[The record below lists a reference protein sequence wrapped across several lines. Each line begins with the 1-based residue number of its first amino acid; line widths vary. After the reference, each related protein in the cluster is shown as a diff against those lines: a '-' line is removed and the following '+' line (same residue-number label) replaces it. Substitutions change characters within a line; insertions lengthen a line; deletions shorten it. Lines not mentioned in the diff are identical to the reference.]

1 MNVLVLQH
9 MATEHPAW
17 LGEIMA
23 QRGVGWTTVRLDA
36 GEAIPVLDRFD
47 ALLVMGGA
55 MNVWQEDAHPWLA
68 AEKAAIRH
76 WVRDMARPYFGVCLG
91 HQLLAAA
98 LGGEV
103 GRAARPETGIVA
115 VDLLPAAAADRL
127 LGGALSPVATMHW
140 HGAEV
145 ARLPDDAVP
154 LARSADCAV
163 QAMRVG
169 AHAWG
174 FQYHPE
180 VTDETLATWMA
191 QPGFA
196 EALTQ
201 RGGAGAVAAFAAAAA
216 AGMAGFHRHAEQIFG
231 RFLDLVRDT
240 GRVAHRDDFA
250 ACGGLN
256 NIPT

>member
-1 MNVLVLQH
+1 MKILVLQH
-9 MATEHPAW
+9 MASEHPAW

-23 QRGVGWTTVRLDA
+23 RRGVAWTVVRLDA
-36 GEAIPVLDRFD
+36 GEALPDLDGFD

-55 MNVWQEDAHPWLA
+55 MNVWQEEARPWLVP
-68 AEKAAIRH
+68 EKAAIRR
-76 WVRDMARPYFGVCLG
+76 WVRDLGRPYFGVCLG

-103 GRAARPETGIVA
+103 GPAVGPEVGIVA
-115 VDLLPAAAADRL
+115 IDLLPAAGTDRL
-127 LGGALSPVATMHW
+127 LGGMPSPIATMHW

-145 ARLPDDAVP
+145 ARLPGDAVA

-180 VTDETLATWMA
+180 ATGETLAQWMT
-191 QPGFA
+191 QPDFA
-196 EALTQ
+196 AGLIA
-201 RGGAGAVAAFAAAAA
+201 RSGPGAVAPFVAAAA
-216 AGMAGFHRHAEQIFG
+216 AGMATFHRDAEHVFG
-231 RFLDLVRDT
+231 RFLDIAGGARE
-240 GRVAHRDDFA
+240 A
-250 ACGGLN
+250 ALRGA
-256 NIPT
+256 

>member
-1 MNVLVLQH
+1 MNVLVFQH
-9 MATEHPAW
+9 MASEHPAW

-23 QRGVGWTTVRLDA
+23 RRGVAWVTVRLDA
-36 GEAIPVLDRFD
+36 GEAIPDPDRFD

-55 MNVWQEDAHPWLA
+55 MNVWEEDAHPWLV

-76 WVRDMARPYFGVCLG
+76 WVRGLARPCFGVCLG

-103 GRAARPETGIVA
+103 GPAARPETGIVA
-115 VDLLPAAAADRL
+115 VALLPAAEADPL
-127 LGGALSPVATMHW
+127 LGGLSSPLATMHW

-145 ARLPDDAVP
+145 TRLPEDAVA

-163 QAMRVG
+163 QAMRIG
-169 AHAWG
+169 ARAWG

-180 VTDETLATWMA
+180 VTGETLAEWRI

-196 EALTQ
+196 EALAA
-201 RGGAGAVAAFAAAAA
+201 GEGEGAGAAFDGEAAAA
-216 AGMAGFHRHAEQIFG
+216 MPGFHRDAEHVYG
-231 RFLDLVRDT
+231 RFLD
-240 GRVAHRDDFA
+240 VAGE
-250 ACGGLN
+250 GGARADLLAG
-256 NIPT
+256 

>member
-1 MNVLVLQH
+1 MNVLVFQH
-9 MATEHPAW
+9 MPTEHPAW
-17 LGEIMA
+17 LGEIMTRRRLA
-23 QRGVGWTTVRLDA
+23 WMTVRLDA
-36 GEAIPVLDRFD
+36 GEAMPDLDRFD

-115 VDLLPAAAADRL
+115 VELLAAARTDPL
-127 LGGALSPVATMHW
+127 LGGLSSPLATMHW

-145 ARLPDDAVP
+145 IRLPEGAVA
-154 LARSADCAV
+154 LARSADCPV
-163 QAMRVG
+163 QAMRIGVQ
-169 AHAWG
+169 AWG

-180 VTDETLATWMA
+180 VTGETLAQWRT

-196 EALTQ
+196 DALAASN
-201 RGGAGAVAAFAAAAA
+201 GPGAVSAFDAEAAAS
-216 AGMAGFHRHAEQIFG
+216 MPGFHRDAEHVFG
-231 RFLDLVRDT
+231 RFLDLARER
-240 GRVAHRDDFA
+240 GR
-250 ACGGLN
+250 
-256 NIPT
+256 T